1 MTREERETELLE
13 MTWQAVKAIA
23 EPLGISKPAGG
34 WDETIPLILDFEF
47 PDIEEVEEVDQ
58 DAAEEA
64 VESQPETETSTIFS
78 TDYFEKSGIP
88 YCKTCGA
95 SYQNDLSGMPICPV
109 SNADCDRLR

>member
-1 MTREERETELLE
+1 MTREEREAELLE
-13 MTWQAVKAIA
+13 MTWQAVKAIS

-34 WDETIPLILDFEF
+34 WDEAIPLILDFEF
-47 PDIEEVEEVDQ
+47 GVPDIEEAEEVDQ
-58 DAAEEA
+58 DAVEEA
-64 VESQPETETSTIFS
+64 VESQPKITAIFS

-88 YCKTCGA
+88 YCKICGA

>member
-1 MTREERETELLE
+1 MTREQREAELLE

-23 EPLGISKPAGG
+23 EPLDIAKPAGG
-34 WDETIPLILDFEF
+34 WDEAIPLILDFEF
-47 PDIEEVEEVDQ
+47 GVPDIEEAEEVDQ
-58 DAAEEA
+58 DA
-64 VESQPETETSTIFS
+64 VDLQPATSTIFS

>member
-1 MTREERETELLE
+1 MTREEREAELLE

-34 WDETIPLILDFEF
+34 WDEAIPLILDFDF
-47 PDIEEVEEVDQ
+47 GVPDIEE
-58 DAAEEA
+58 AEEA
-64 VESQPETETSTIFS
+64 VESQPKITAIFS

-88 YCKTCGA
+88 YCKICGA

>member
-1 MTREERETELLE
+1 

-23 EPLGISKPAGG
+23 EPLGIAKPAGG
-34 WDETIPLILDFEF
+34 WDEAIPLILDSEF
-47 PDIEEVEEVDQ
+47 ADT
-58 DAAEEA
+58 EEA
-64 VESQPETETSTIFS
+64 ESVEQEAIEDAVDLQPETSAIFS

-95 SYQNDLSGMPICPV
+95 SYQNDLSGKPVCPV